1 VRAPARRPALRLALG
16 RWAAGATLVASFSLP
31 VVVSPGARPAEAA
44 QVESLLPSDRLTVP
58 DPNQLTGR
66 RIALPP
72 PDCATDA
79 AGCDEV
85 TLLNELDGWSVN
97 PRISIR
103 FSGPIALDSVTRAS
117 AFIVPLWSEPMP
129 TPVGLQQLVWD
140 GESET
145 LHARPERPLLQARR
159 YALVLTTRVLDEAG
173 QPLTPL
179 GAKALVS
186 EAAQGVSAQGTV
198 LQQVKPLGLARRD
211 LAAVAVFTT
220 QNVTAGLEQMR
231 ASIESTSGA
240 TIRFTLGPNG
250 ARSVYARVELD
261 GIEVHRQI
269 ATDPTAPLAERVV
282 LPLAAAPPTAVR
294 TIAFGRFPSRSFL
307 TPERHIP
314 ATPTRGD
321 TPTMTGTEEVDA
333 TMFLPAGVMPRDG
346 WPVAIF
352 GHGFGDD
359 RHVTPTVVAG
369 TMGRAG
375 FATVV
380 INAVGHGGG
389 PGGTLTV
396 TRTGQEPIT
405 LPAGGRG
412 VDLDGDGRIGST
424 EGVAT
429 RPTSRLALIS
439 TRDGLRQT
447 VADLMQLVRAIHRG
461 VDVDGDGRVDLDREH
476 IYYLGQ
482 SFGGIYGTLL
492 MAVDPMV
499 RVGVLNVAGGPIV
512 EIGRQSPVFRG
523 LVVNQLIRRTPSL
536 LNGENEFTESLPLPG
551 EGPVRQPAPGALAI
565 QSYFDRA
572 EWLQQ
577 SANPV
582 AFAPYLRQ
590 APLPGVPPRP
600 VLFQW
605 AVGDQTVPNPTTV
618 ALLNAGLLQPVSSL
632 YRHDLMASG
641 LSERF
646 RDPHGFLTWLAF
658 PEVYAIGRAA
668 QEQAARFFLAG
679 GQRIDPVI
687 PQFEIAGRLPV
698 SGR

>member
-1 VRAPARRPALRLALG
+1 MPAPARRPALRLALG
-16 RWAAGATLVASFSLP
+16 LWAGATLAPSLAVP
-31 VVVSPGARPAEAA
+31 IFPLGARAAEAA
-44 QVESLLPSDRLTVP
+44 QVEWLLPSDRLTTP
-58 DPNQLTGR
+58 DPGQLTGR

-85 TLLNELDGWSVN
+85 ALLNELDGWSVN

-103 FSGPIALDSVTRAS
+103 FSGPIALDSVSRTS

-140 GESET
+140 GESQT

-179 GAKALVS
+179 AGKALVS
-186 EAAQGVSAQGTV
+186 EAAQGISAQGTV
-198 LQQVKPLGLARRD
+198 LQQLKPLGLTRKD

-220 QNVTAGLEQMR
+220 QSVTAGLEQMR
-231 ASIESTSGA
+231 ASLDSTSGP
-240 TIRFTLGPNG
+240 TLRFALGPNG
-250 ARSVYARVELD
+250 ASSVYPRVELD
-261 GIEVHRQI
+261 GIDVRRQT
-269 ATDPTAPLAERVV
+269 AADPTAPLAERVV
-282 LPLAAAPPTAVR
+282 LPLAVVPPTAVR
-294 TIAFGRFPSRSFL
+294 TIAFGRFSSRSFL

-314 ATPTRGD
+314 ATPTRSD
-321 TPTMTGTEEVDA
+321 IPAMTGTEEVDV
-333 TMFLPAGVMPRDG
+333 TVFLPAGVMPRDG

-369 TMGRAG
+369 TMARAG
-375 FATVV
+375 LATVV
-380 INAVGHGGG
+380 INVVGHGGG
-389 PGGTLTV
+389 PAGILIV

-412 VDLDGDGRIGST
+412 VDLDGDGRIAST

-429 RPTSRLALIS
+429 LPASRLALIS

-447 VADLMQLVRAIHRG
+447 VADLMQLVRAIQRG
-461 VDVDGDGRVDLDREH
+461 VDVDGDGRADLDRER
-476 IYYLGQ
+476 IYYFGQ

-492 MAVDPMV
+492 MAVDPQV
-499 RVGVLNVAGGPIV
+499 KIGVLNVAGGPIV

-523 LVVNQLIRRTPSL
+523 LVVNQLRRRTPSL
-536 LNGENEFTESLPLPG
+536 LNGENDFTESLPLPG
-551 EGPVRQPAPGALAI
+551 EEPVRQPAPGALAI
-565 QSYFDRA
+565 QAYFDRA
-572 EWLQQ
+572 EWLSQ
-577 SANPV
+577 SSNPV

-632 YRHDLMASG
+632 YRHDLMMSG

-646 RDPHGFLTWLAF
+646 RDSHAFLTWIAF

-668 QEQAARFFLAG
+668 QEQVARFFLSG

-687 PQFEIAGRLPV
+687 PQLVPAGRLPAP
-698 SGR
+698 GR